1 MGPFS
6 PRCMVNY
13 YSAPCEPTNQRMQ
26 CTNETNQR
34 DRDTHGTQRVLLLS
48 TLGTVRTAH
57 AEHIYTGAHAAN
69 SARGRN
75 LEFRQWEVHFFNCT
89 VREVPHIGA
98 KGSENP
104 FQLGLIYCTTSH
116 RHITWVFPSH
126 AAPFPSSTSS
136 HAILFSIL
144 RLFLSPYS
152 YGLFIPRS
160 VSRSFSPPP
169 SLFPIPTVERKMHT
183 RCPTSTRSLQ
193 LYVRSLYDGAQRHK
207 GADLSYP
214 ALPTAGSGSQ
224 GRVVVEK
231 RRVANAHLLLFV
243 EGGRGQASSLGL
255 FPLFLPPF
263 LGRITST

>member
-13 YSAPCEPTNQRMQ
+13 CSAPCEPTNQRMQ

-57 AEHIYTGAHAAN
+57 AERTYTGAHAAI

-75 LEFRQWEVHFFNCT
+75 LEFRQWGVHFFNCT

-144 RLFLSPYS
+144 RLSPSLPPSPYS
-152 YGLFIPRS
+152 YGSIYSPFRLSFILP
-160 VSRSFSPPP
+160 PPP
-169 SLFPIPTVERKMHT
+169 SLFPITTAERKMHT

-193 LYVRSLYDGAQRHK
+193 LYVRSLYDGAQ
-207 GADLSYP
+207 
-214 ALPTAGSGSQ
+214 
-224 GRVVVEK
+224 
-231 RRVANAHLLLFV
+231 
-243 EGGRGQASSLGL
+243 
-255 FPLFLPPF
+255 
-263 LGRITST
+263 